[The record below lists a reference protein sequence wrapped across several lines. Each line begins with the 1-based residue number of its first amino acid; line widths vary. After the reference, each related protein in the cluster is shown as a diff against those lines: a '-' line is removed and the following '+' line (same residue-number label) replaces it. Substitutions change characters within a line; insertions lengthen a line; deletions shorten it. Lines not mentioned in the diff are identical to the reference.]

1 MFYIAK
7 EPNSLDESPRW
18 VEIVLRGVGFA
29 FYPIVIL
36 MARFTDPDAD
46 AIARA
51 RDLLTTI
58 YVFCGF
64 MLIVLASLVYVR
76 SQPVYTKPPLTP
88 FWIEHF

>member
-46 AIARA
+46 A
-51 RDLLTTI
+51 
-58 YVFCGF
+58 
-64 MLIVLASLVYVR
+64 
-76 SQPVYTKPPLTP
+76 
-88 FWIEHF
+88 